1 MSQTMIVASDIPADA
16 LQPGESALL
25 LDGAIY
31 VAASVSLKRDSVNSR
46 LSAIASVRALKSDGT
61 PMLDG
66 HGQPVQ
72 AKHIRSCSAVDLAD
86 YGGEE
91 KLMKDALLI
100 TLGDTTD
107 TILAVA
113 DDNIRAA
120 VTVAQVSGDHESPH
134 TLLGL

>member
-1 MSQTMIVASDIPADA
+1 MTTTMTSTTDIPADS
-16 LQPGESALL
+16 LQPNESAIL
-25 LDGAIY
+25 LDGSIY

-72 AKHIRSCSAVDLAD
+72 SKHIRSCAAVDLAD
-86 YGGEE
+86 YGGEA

-107 TILAVA
+107 TTLAVA